1 MLSSVELPFNIL
13 VEVVRVRIALSIA
26 LLTLLVPAP
35 L

>member
-1 MLSSVELPFNIL
+1 MVPGDELPFNIL
-13 VEVVRVRIALSIA
+13 VEVVRITMVLSIA